1 MGIFSRLKALE
12 SHSKMITQA
21 LLDTGIA
28 KKQTSTAAAAG
39 ADYLTSIAGGN
50 PTYGKTFSA
59 RIEQVDDVYKSGRVK
74 VICNAIMGEEPF
86 DCKMATSFGGAG
98 YGFFNVPGIG
108 AMVLITEVEG
118 EGWVWFACLANLEL
132 EPGGENTIT
141 QPKGSDDEAKKVE
154 SPVPY
159 AKYGQQDGDP
169 KMLTHGVPEGFVN
182 YKDNHQPEQYI
193 WKSPKGNKIVM
204 SEKHT
209 EEAEEKHITIKSAM
223 GKMILLDDADP
234 RTDIGTEPSVPMGA
248 TGDRII
254 IADGEDFDVD
264 GGPNRIWIQTS
275 AGEDGVEDS
284 IQVYAKNALFLETR
298 EGNINLSILDQEAE
312 DAHILITNLAK
323 GNLEI
328 DIEEGDIAAVARYR
342 ICLNAWNEDESVDP
356 ETGIPK
362 ILGSVGIRSK
372 GAFTVRNGM
381 GSVNQNLQMSHKKGW
396 VTLNSGKQGLALFGQ
411 PGGVVTGAV
420 KRAHLMGTDVYV
432 TAKDHLHLEA
442 NKITING
449 KTISISENVT
459 MPSREFDAEFNNAV
473 PDSLSPCREI
483 ETDTGFSAQTGGGGG
498 AGGGGGEEEGPTTEG
513 GGRTA
518 QPPMWD
524 YQGAEGPSSG
534 VYDEFTWDFIPLPGT
549 PPTPGSASAVSG
561 DNIASGL
568 VPAGGQPAPYA
579 PSTPAG
585 APAGASPTPFAP
597 STPGASMPGRN
608 PYAPSTPGHGGVP
621 GGPPVPNIP
630 KRPDKPRGPATPGTP
645 AASSPNIP
653 NSPGINQAIVE
664 YAIENDIPIT
674 HISFNDGITPGGPGA
689 GEGGGGPFIDDDM
702 SLGSVV
708 DSGGGGGGLGNIY
721 GEEVTVRS
729 TNTGQYTGGVNF
741 NDGGGGTGGG
751 GVTFVSTEIDGTY
764 NSTDSIRHNRQ
775 RGGGE
780 DLNAQVG
787 WFQTTA
793 RTFDTEE
800 YNRDA
805 MTLKTNKGLESQG
818 GASITPNPITSQTLP
833 GEETTA
839 SQGASN
845 TSTGSKGPTYTA
857 TQYYLPPGGGEAGDP
872 GGVP

>member
-12 SHSKMITQA
+12 AHSKLITQA
-21 LLDTGIA
+21 LIDTGIA
-28 KKQTSTAAAAG
+28 KKQSSTAAAAG

-74 VICNAIMGEEPF
+74 VICNAVMGEEPF

-193 WKSPKGNKIVM
+193 WKSPKGNKIVL

-449 KTISISENVT
+449 KTISISDNVT
-459 MPSREFDAEFNNAV
+459 MPSREFDAEYNNAV

-513 GGRTA
+513 GGRTGE
-518 QPPMWD
+518 PPMWD
-524 YQGAEGPSSG
+524 FEGAEGPSAG
-534 VYDEFTWDFIPLPGT
+534 VYGEFTWDFRPLPGT
-549 PPTPGSASAVSG
+549 PPTPGGASAASG
-561 DNIASGL
+561 DSITSAL
-568 VPAGGQPAPYA
+568 VPAGGQSLPYA

-585 APAGASPTPFAP
+585 ALPSPTSGPYAP

-645 AASSPNIP
+645 AASAPNIP
-653 NSPGINQAIVE
+653 NSPGINQAVVE
-664 YAIENDIPIT
+664 YAIENDIPMT

-741 NDGGGGTGGG
+741 NDGG
-751 GVTFVSTEIDGTY
+751 EDDDGIII
-764 NSTDSIRHNRQ
+764 STDKAGGAINVNERNRPTPVHS
-775 RGGGE
+775 
-780 DLNAQVG
+780 LNAQVG

-845 TSTGSKGPTYTA
+845 TSTGAKGPTYTA
-857 TQYYLPPGGGEAGDP
+857 TQYYLPPGGGEAGDA

>member
-459 MPSREFDAEFNNAV
+459 MPSREFDAEYNNAV

-498 AGGGGGEEEGPTTEG
+498 AGGGGGEEGEEGTDGE
-513 GGRTA
+513 GRTA
-518 QPPMWD
+518 EPPVWNFE
-524 YQGAEGPSSG
+524 GAEGPSSG
-534 VYDEFTWDFIPLPGT
+534 VYGEFTWDFRPLPGT
-549 PPTPGSASAVSG
+549 PPGPGQGGLPSFSGPPSAT
-561 DNIASGL
+561 
-568 VPAGGQPAPYA
+568 VPAGGVPAAPATPQTPSQPSTPNTPYA
-579 PSTPAG
+579 PATPSTPST
-585 APAGASPTPFAP
+585 PSTPTVPNTPPYPKSKDPYSP
-597 STPGASMPGRN
+597 STPGSSWTDRFNANEG
-608 PYAPSTPGHGGVP
+608 
-621 GGPPVPNIP
+621 IP
-630 KRPDKPRGPATPGTP
+630 KRPDKPLAPATPGTP
-645 AASSPNIP
+645 AASAPNIP

-664 YAIENDIPIT
+664 YAIENDIPMT

-689 GEGGGGPFIDDDM
+689 GEGGGGDGD
-702 SLGSVV
+702 
-708 DSGGGGGGLGNIY
+708 GLNLSDNVY
-721 GEEVTVRS
+721 GADTP
-729 TNTGQYTGGVNF
+729 GV
-741 NDGGGGTGGG
+741 DGGGGTGGG
-751 GVTFVSTEIDGTY
+751 GVTFDSTEIDGTY

-793 RTFDTEE
+793 RTFDTED

-805 MTLKTNKGLESQG
+805 MTSKTNKGLESQG

-833 GEETTA
+833 GGETTA

-845 TSTGSKGPTYTA
+845 TSTGANGPTYTA
-857 TQYYLPPGGGEAGDP
+857 TQYYLPPGGGEVGDA